1 MQLLKKITILLCFL
15 SLIAFI
21 SCSAEDKSGVKGKD
35 NTGHVGIGTGGG
47 AGTGG
52 TGTGKADGKSES
64 TVTGGGTETVET
76 PKDVVETYETN
87 FSTLYGTYKDTIGEV
102 QVKNPGTPAHITG
115 NLSCEKRKAAT
126 KFGFNVAKW
135 KKTNIDGKDIKL
147 EAISEYTTNAW
158 GWGNHTNIKI
168 VYYYDSSTLE
178 ITFKDNRGNDWLFNG
193 TKQQP

>member
-1 MQLLKKITILLCFL
+1 M
-15 SLIAFI
+15 IAFI

-35 NTGHVGIGTGGG
+35 NTGHVGVGTGGE
-47 AGTGG
+47 

-64 TVTGGGTETVET
+64 TVTSGVTETVET

-102 QVKNPGTPAHITG
+102 QVKNPGMPADITG
-115 NLSCEKRKAAT
+115 NLLCEKRKAAT
-126 KFGFNVAKW
+126 KFGFNVTKW

-147 EAISEYTTNAW
+147 EAISEYTTNAR
-158 GWGNHTNIKI
+158 GWGNYTNIKI

-193 TKQQP
+193 TKQPWII